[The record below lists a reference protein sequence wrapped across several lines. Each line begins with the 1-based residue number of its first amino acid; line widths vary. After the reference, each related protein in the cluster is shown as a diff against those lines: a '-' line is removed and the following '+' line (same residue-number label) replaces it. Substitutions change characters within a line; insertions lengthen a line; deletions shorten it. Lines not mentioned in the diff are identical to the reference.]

1 MEKLNH
7 QKKSRMQAEADFL
20 PQLERG
26 SQISLEKQLVRA
38 VREAIASRD
47 ASAFLTTISG

>member
-7 QKKSRMQAEADFL
+7 QKKSRLQAEVDFL

-26 SQISLEKQLVRA
+26 SQISLEKQVVRA
-38 VREAIASRD
+38 VREAIGSGRL
-47 ASAFLTTISG
+47 SAGMRC